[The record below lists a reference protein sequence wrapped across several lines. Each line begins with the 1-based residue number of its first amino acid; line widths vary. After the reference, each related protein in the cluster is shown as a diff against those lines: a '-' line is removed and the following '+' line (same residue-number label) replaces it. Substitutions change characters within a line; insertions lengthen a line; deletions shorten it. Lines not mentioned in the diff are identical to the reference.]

1 MIWRH
6 TRRASRLI
14 FFAFWIFAFR
24 LLPIARLQG
33 PPRRVLF
40 QILRR
45 AGTFFVSLKGQR
57 RTRRAASWLLPF
69 GNWNRLSVHTCLT
82 LVLITM
88 GGGHTHTHTD
98 YPEHNFSP
106 GAKWIKRL
114 TTDRTGNFTGGHFAD
129 VNLSSV
135 LFTHRLDDSKYVQI
149 ERWSAPGIS
158 KPTFQEAIKQD
169 YQPAKKGESIGPSCE

>member
-24 LLPIARLQG
+24 LLPIAGLQG
-33 PPRRVLF
+33 PPLRVLF

-45 AGTFFVSLKGQR
+45 AGTFFVSLRGQR

-69 GNWNRLSVHTCLT
+69 GNWNRLSAHTCQT

-88 GGGHTHTHTD
+88 GGGHTHTHSD
-98 YPEHNFSP
+98 YPEQTFSP

-135 LFTHRLDDSKYVQI
+135 LFTHRFDDSKYVQL

-158 KPTFQEAIKQD
+158 KPTFQEALKKD
-169 YQPAKKGESIGPSCE
+169 FQPAKKGESIGPSCE

>member
-6 TRRASRLI
+6 TRRASRLT
-14 FFAFWIFAFR
+14 FFAFLIFAFR
-24 LLPIARLQG
+24 LLPIARLRG

-45 AGTFFVSLKGQR
+45 AGTFFVSLRGQR

-69 GNWNRLSVHTCLT
+69 GILQVACRPTRALEP

-88 GGGHTHTHTD
+88 GGGHTHTD
-98 YPEHNFSP
+98 YPVHTTSP

-135 LFTHRLDDSKYVQI
+135 LFTHRLDDAKNVQLQ
-149 ERWSAPGIS
+149 RWSAPGIS
-158 KPTFQEAIKQD
+158 KPTFQEALKQD
-169 YQPAKKGESIGPSCE
+169 FQPAKKGESIGPSCE